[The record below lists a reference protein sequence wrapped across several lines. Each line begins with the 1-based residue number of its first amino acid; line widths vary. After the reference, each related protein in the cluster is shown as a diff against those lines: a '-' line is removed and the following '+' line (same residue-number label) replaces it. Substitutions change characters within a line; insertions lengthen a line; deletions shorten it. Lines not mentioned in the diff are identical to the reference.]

1 MSVFPSLGV
10 KGSWFRIP
18 PLRPFSLILPRWIL
32 SRKTLLLNCIHA
44 GAPDGL
50 RAWWRMCYSQIA
62 VLASFVPVLPV
73 MDVTFFQQLIDSEI
87 TELRALSSN
96 SRESRAPVQLD
107 QQSVGRLSRMDA
119 MQQQSMDVAREER
132 RQARLAALASARRRI
147 DSDDYG
153 YCLGCGE
160 DIAEARLK
168 IDPAVTLC
176 VDCQALRH
184 P

>member
-1 MSVFPSLGV
+1 
-10 KGSWFRIP
+10 
-18 PLRPFSLILPRWIL
+18 
-32 SRKTLLLNCIHA
+32 
-44 GAPDGL
+44 
-50 RAWWRMCYSQIA
+50 
-62 VLASFVPVLPV
+62 

-132 RQARLAALASARRRI
+132 RQARLAALASARRWI

-160 DIAEARLK
+160 EIAEARLK